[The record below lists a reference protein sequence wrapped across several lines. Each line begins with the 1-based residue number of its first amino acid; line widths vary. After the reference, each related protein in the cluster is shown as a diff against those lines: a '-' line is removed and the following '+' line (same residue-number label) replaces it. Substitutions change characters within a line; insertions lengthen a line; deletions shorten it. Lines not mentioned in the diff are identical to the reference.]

1 MKHTFPVPQAI
12 QIALNHQKS
21 GNLKQAAGIY
31 RKILDVEPGNAA
43 ALHLLGVIGIQTGD
57 FCAAAGLIEK
67 AISVNNT
74 VPEFFGNLGLALQGK
89 GDTGRAVE
97 CFKRAIE
104 LKPFYAD
111 AHNNMGSALH
121 SLGRHEEA
129 LASYL
134 RAIEINPDYA
144 EAYYNRGITLKDMG
158 RPLEAIESYKKAI
171 ELKPGYAEA
180 YNNMGFIR
188 HEQAAHAE
196 AEACYRKAIELAPG
210 YAEAH
215 NNLGAIFLEQK
226 KTEQAVRSYRRAVEL
241 KPGYADAWN
250 NLGFALNAL
259 GRRDEAAAAYRSAIA
274 IRPEFAD
281 AWNNL
286 GLSLRDMG
294 KPEEALEAHR
304 RAAAIKPDSAAAYNS
319 MGVIYQELGR
329 FGEAIA
335 AHNKA
340 ISADGNFA
348 PAYLCLAACK
358 KFGKAE
364 SRIIEDIKR
373 LLEREG
379 IKEEE
384 TADLRF
390 ALGKIY
396 DDLGLHE
403 EAFLNYSAA
412 NRIENRKC
420 EFDREKHAAYI
431 SGIMEAFTPE
441 FFGRMRATGS
451 DADLPVLIVGMIR
464 SGTTMV
470 EQILASHPRVHGAG
484 ELDFW
489 EKTEKK
495 FPLDSIG
502 AITEG
507 MVRSVAEENIDCL
520 RSFSKV
526 AWHVTDKMPGNF
538 QRLGLIHLV
547 FPNARII
554 HVKRNPVDTCLSIY
568 FHKFAGRHPYGYD
581 LDNLV
586 FYYKQYE
593 RLMGHWGS
601 VLPPGIFYE
610 LQYEELVEDQEK
622 VSRELVGFCGLPWYE
637 GCLDFHLTKRPVRT
651 CSNWQVRQP
660 LYKSSSGRWKR
671 YEPFLGALAALITG
685 K

>member
-1 MKHTFPVPQAI
+1 MKHTFQIPQAI
-12 QIALNHQKS
+12 QIALNHQTN

-31 RKILDVEPGNAA
+31 RKILEAEPGNAA

-67 AISVNNT
+67 AISVDNT
-74 VPEFFGNLGLALQGK
+74 VAEFFGNLGLALQGK

-97 CFKRAIE
+97 CFRRAIG
-104 LKPFYAD
+104 LKPFYAE
-111 AHNNMGSALH
+111 AYNNMGFALH

-129 LASYL
+129 LAGYL
-134 RAIEINPDYA
+134 RAIEINPGYA
-144 EAYYNRGITLKDMG
+144 EAYYNRGITLNDMG
-158 RPLEAIESYKKAI
+158 RPLEAIESYKKAV

-180 YNNMGFIR
+180 YNNMGFVR
-188 HEQAAHAE
+188 HEQSAHAE
-196 AEACYRKAIELAPG
+196 AEACYRKAIGLAPG

-226 KTEQAVRSYRRAVEL
+226 KPEQAAESYRRAIGL
-241 KPGYADAWN
+241 KPQYADAWN
-250 NLGFALNAL
+250 NLGFALNVL
-259 GRRDEAAAAYRSAIA
+259 GRREEAAAAFRSAIA
-274 IRPEFAD
+274 IRPDFAD

-286 GLSLRDMG
+286 GLSLRDAG
-294 KPEEALEAHR
+294 KLEEALEAHG
-304 RAAAIKPDSAAAYNS
+304 RAAAIKLDFAAAYNS
-319 MGVIYQELGR
+319 MGAIYQDLGK
-329 FGEAIA
+329 FGEAMA

-340 ISADGNFA
+340 ISVDGNFA

-358 KFGKAE
+358 KFGKADG
-364 SRIIEDIKR
+364 RIIEDIKR

-379 IKEEE
+379 IREEE

-396 DDLGLHE
+396 DDLGLYG

-412 NRIENRKC
+412 NRIENRKY

-431 SGIMEAFTPE
+431 SGVMETFTPE
-441 FFGRMRATGS
+441 FFGRMRAMGS

-489 EKTEKK
+489 EKAEKK
-495 FPLDSIG
+495 FPLDRVG
-502 AITEG
+502 ALTG
-507 MVRSVAEENIDCL
+507 GAVRSMAEENIDCL

-547 FPNARII
+547 CPKARII

-568 FHKFAGRHPYGYD
+568 FHKFAGRHSYGYD

-586 FYYKQYE
+586 FYYKQYQ
-593 RLMGHWGS
+593 RLMGHWRS

-622 VSRELVGFCGLPWYE
+622 ASRQIVEFCGLPWDE
-637 GCLDFHLTKRPVRT
+637 KCLRFYRTERPVKT

-660 LYKSSSGRWKR
+660 IYRSSVDKWKK
-671 YEPFLGALAALITG
+671 YEAYLGPLAGLLPEG
-685 K
+685 